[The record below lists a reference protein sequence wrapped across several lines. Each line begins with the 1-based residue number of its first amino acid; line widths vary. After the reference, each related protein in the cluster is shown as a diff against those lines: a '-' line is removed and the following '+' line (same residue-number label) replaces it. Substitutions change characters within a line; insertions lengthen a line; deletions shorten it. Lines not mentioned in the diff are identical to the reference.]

1 MLEMLYELVCLALR
15 VGMSTAANNHD
26 YGEHIGLIKHE
37 QNKLFFARKTL
48 SIRSI
53 ENEHVQFVLKLVIS
67 HKTLL
72 NLTKDVANSKRE
84 SRMKDNM
91 CCL

>member
-37 QNKLFFARKTL
+37 
-48 SIRSI
+48 
-53 ENEHVQFVLKLVIS
+53 
-67 HKTLL
+67 
-72 NLTKDVANSKRE
+72 
-84 SRMKDNM
+84 
-91 CCL
+91 